1 MVLWYMH
8 PHSKSAAVLKA
19 LLVSIIIIWQ
29 LANFNNWHL
38 LDLPLDKNL
47 LSGAFEGRHNNNGKH
62 LNKLIKLLNSPR
74 ALMGKKNM
82 VIRVI
87 RESPAPELWGCWGS
101 GGPQAAGGTRTLL
114 LSPWPFY
121 LHLFMSI
128 YLFLFFFFFP
138 LVASIS

>member
-74 ALMGKKNM
+74 ALMGKK
-82 VIRVI
+82 IW
-87 RESPAPELWGCWGS
+87 LLGLLGS
-101 GGPQAAGGTRTLL
+101 LLPQNYGGAGAQGGHRQ
-114 LSPWPFY
+114 
-121 LHLFMSI
+121 
-128 YLFLFFFFFP
+128 
-138 LVASIS
+138 

>member
-62 LNKLIKLLNSPR
+62 LNKLIKLPNSPR
-74 ALMGKKNM
+74 ALMGKKKK
-82 VIRVI
+82 R
-87 RESPAPELWGCWGS
+87 LLGLLGS
-101 GGPQAAGGTRTLL
+101 LLPQNYGGAGAQGGPQAVGGTRTLL
-114 LSPWPFY
+114 LSPWAFY

-128 YLFLFFFFFP
+128 YLFLFFFS

>member
-74 ALMGKKNM
+74 ALMGKKIWLLGLLGSLLPQNYGGAGAQGGHRQQE
-82 VIRVI
+82 V
-87 RESPAPELWGCWGS
+87 PELCS
-101 GGPQAAGGTRTLL
+101 
-114 LSPWPFY
+114 
-121 LHLFMSI
+121 
-128 YLFLFFFFFP
+128 
-138 LVASIS
+138 

>member
-8 PHSKSAAVLKA
+8 PHSKSAVLKA

-74 ALMGKKNM
+74 ALMGKK
-82 VIRVI
+82 IW
-87 RESPAPELWGCWGS
+87 LLGLLGS
-101 GGPQAAGGTRTLL
+101 LLPQNYGGAGAQGGHRQ
-114 LSPWPFY
+114 
-121 LHLFMSI
+121 
-128 YLFLFFFFFP
+128 
-138 LVASIS
+138 